1 MEPWQT
7 TPPSQS
13 IRHSPQPGPSN
24 RSPSSHLPSQNI
36 RHSPQPEMSNILPFH
51 DLPYQNDKPTK
62 FEFTSPQPILPKTT
76 KKQRQTRNRG
86 KTAIL
91 TESPYKNELMES
103 TQIKEARNSNAES
116 KKRKVFKNDG
126 DKKKTKQKR

>member
-1 MEPWQT
+1 
-7 TPPSQS
+7 
-13 IRHSPQPGPSN
+13 
-24 RSPSSHLPSQNI
+24 
-36 RHSPQPEMSNILPFH
+36 MSNGLPFH

-62 FEFTSPQPILPKTT
+62 FVFDSPQQILPIPKTT

-86 KTAIL
+86 KIAIL

-116 KKRKVFKNDG
+116 KKRKVFKNDEG
-126 DKKKTKQKR
+126 EKENKTEKVDTKKKPKGLKPM